1 MSQDG
6 HFDVAGLFDAEEYL
20 YFLAQ
25 TLEDEDTPAQCAF
38 IESALALSPNS
49 RVLDLGCGH
58 GRHSIELARRG
69 HRPVGI
75 DLVPGFIER
84 ARTEAAREGLSA
96 EFVCGDMRA
105 FASPPEFDAAICL
118 FDAFGFHVDADHA
131 LILDRCLAALRP
143 GGRLLLDVR
152 TREHFVL
159 SAPVSLVEMG
169 NGDLM
174 IDRFQFD
181 VESGRMIVRRAY
193 LREGRRRETAFSVRV
208 YAYTELRDLLLARGF
223 QVLRSCGGYD
233 GAPMSASRPRTLVVA
248 GKLPSV

>member
-1 MSQDG
+1 MLQDG
-6 HFDVAGLFDAEEYL
+6 HFDVAALFDADEYL

-25 TLEDEDTPAQCAF
+25 TLQDEDTPAQCVF
-38 IESALALSPNS
+38 VESALALSPNS

-58 GRHSIELARRG
+58 GRHCIELARRG
-69 HRPVGI
+69 HRPVGV

-84 ARTEAAREGLSA
+84 AQAEAAREGLSA

-118 FDAFGFHVDADHA
+118 FDAFGFHVDGDHA

-152 TREHFVL
+152 TREHFVH

-174 IDRFQFD
+174 IDRFRFD
-181 VESGRMIVRRAY
+181 VESSRMIVRRTY
-193 LREGRRRETAFSVRV
+193 LRDGRQRETVFSVRV

-233 GAPMSASRPRTLVVA
+233 GAPLSASRPRTLVVA
-248 GKLPSV
+248 GKPLSV

>member
-6 HFDVAGLFDAEEYL
+6 HFDVAALFDADEYL

-25 TLEDEDTPAQCAF
+25 TLEDEDTPAQCTF
-38 IESALALSPNS
+38 VECALALSPSS
-49 RVLDLGCGH
+49 RLLDLGCGH

-69 HRPVGI
+69 HRLVGI

-84 ARTEAAREGLSA
+84 ARTEAARERLTV
-96 EFVCGDMRA
+96 EFVCGDMRGLD
-105 FASPPEFDAAICL
+105 SPPEFDAAICL
-118 FDAFGFHVDADHA
+118 FDAFGFHVDEDHG

-152 TREHFVL
+152 TREHFVD
-159 SAPVSLVEMG
+159 SAPVRLVEMG

-174 IDRFQFD
+174 IDRFRFD
-181 VESGRMIVRRAY
+181 IESGRMIVRRTY
-193 LREGRRRETAFSVRV
+193 LRDGRKRETVFSVRV

-233 GAPMSASRPRTLVVA
+233 GAPLSASRPRTLVVA
-248 GKLPSV
+248 GKPLSV